1 MLHSI
6 LITLRLMAQSKASK
20 RPRTTVSSVYAEI
33 VGWGKC
39 IPTATLSNTD
49 LASFLDTSDSWIF
62 QRTGTRERPI
72 AHVPVSDLAYVA
84 ARRAIATAGT
94 LPEQGEQ
101 SVL

>member
-49 LASFLDTSDSWIF
+49 LASFLDESDSWIF
-62 QRTGTRERPI
+62 QRTGIRERPI
-72 AHVPVSDLAYVA
+72 SHVPDSELAYVA
-84 ARRAIATAGT
+84 AMRAMASAGI
-94 LPEQGEQ
+94 LPEE
-101 SVL
+101 VDVIVV